1 MLFVAQRTYVATTIK
16 LFQRFNKLVTY
27 ILNLLLK

>member
-16 LFQRFNKLVTY
+16 LFQRFKKLVTA
-27 ILNLLLK
+27 LHP

>member
-16 LFQRFNKLVTY
+16 IFQRFNKLVTA
-27 ILNLLLK
+27 LHT